1 MKVLVAARTPYQE
14 KRARQ
19 KRYEDLAE
27 DLVYLPLPCEA
38 AKAGAACGCRTD
50 FAVLGQY
57 DRSCTVARVRDRP
70 ELDRAG
76 YTARIGAVTSNGWG
90 EWNPYPCDDQLEPYV
105 EALLRIADA
114 LPEGSLLER
123 FGSGVREFHDAPVED
138 GRYDRW
144 YGTPP
149 ERPLL
154 AFDVLGRVPRALS
167 TTIDHD
173 WLDPET
179 RLPAR
184 CPEPSGGRAVR
195 PVRPARTRRERS

>member
-14 KRARQ
+14 KRAREE
-19 KRYEDLAE
+19 RYEDLVE
-27 DLVYLPLPCEA
+27 DLVYVPLPCAA
-38 AKAGAACGCRTD
+38 AKAGAACGCRTV
-50 FAVLGQY
+50 FRVLAQY
-57 DRSCTVARVRDRP
+57 DRSCIVARVRDRP
-70 ELDRAG
+70 ELDRTV
-76 YTARIGAVTSNGWG
+76 YTTWFVDATWNAWG
-90 EWNPYPCDDQLEPYV
+90 EWNPYPGRDQLEPYV

-123 FGSGVREFHDAPVED
+123 FGSGVREFHDSPVED

-149 ERPLL
+149 DHPLV
-154 AFDVLGRVPRALS
+154 AFDLLGRVPRALS

-184 CPEPSGGRAVR
+184 CPQPSFVRPLRKRREPS
-195 PVRPARTRRERS
+195 

>member
-14 KRARQ
+14 KRAREEM
-19 KRYEDLAE
+19 YEDLAE
-27 DLVYLPLPCEA
+27 DLVYLPLPCQA
-38 AKAGAACGCRTD
+38 AKAGAACGCRMQLR
-50 FAVLGQY
+50 VLTAY
-57 DRSCTVARVRDRP
+57 DSICTVARVRDRP
-70 ELDRAG
+70 GFDRPS
-76 YTARIGAVTSNGWG
+76 YTARFREAPPNPWG

-123 FGSGVREFHDAPVED
+123 FGSGVREFHDAPVDD

-144 YGTPP
+144 HGTPP
-149 ERPLL
+149 DNPLR
-154 AFDVLGRVPRALS
+154 AFDVLGRVPGALS

-184 CPEPSGGRAVR
+184 CPEPSFGQPLRK
-195 PVRPARTRRERS
+195 RRERS

>member
-14 KRARQ
+14 KRAREEM
-19 KRYEDLAE
+19 YEDLAE
-27 DLVYLPLPCEA
+27 DLAYLPLPCEA
-38 AKAGAACGCRTD
+38 AKAGAGCGCRTE
-50 FAVLGQY
+50 FRVLAPYGS
-57 DRSCTVARVRDRP
+57 SCTAARVRDRP
-70 ELDRAG
+70 ELDRAS
-76 YTARIGAVTSNGWG
+76 YTTQFGDETWNLWG
-90 EWNPYPCDDQLEPYV
+90 EWNPYPDGDQLEPYV

-123 FGSGVREFHDAPVED
+123 FGSGVREFHDSPVED

-149 ERPLL
+149 SGPLR
-154 AFDVLGRVPRALS
+154 AFDVLGRVPGALS
-167 TTIDHD
+167 TTIEHD

-184 CPEPSGGRAVR
+184 GPQPPFG
-195 PVRPARTRRERS
+195 RPAPKRRVRS

>member
-1 MKVLVAARTPYQE
+1 MRVLVAARTPYEE
-14 KRARQ
+14 KRARR
-19 KRYEDLAE
+19 KGYEDLAE

-38 AKAGAACGCRTD
+38 AKAGAACGCRTE

-57 DRSCTVARVRDRP
+57 DRSCIVARVRDRP
-70 ELDRAG
+70 ELDR
-76 YTARIGAVTSNGWG
+76 TAYAARFHAARSGAWN
-90 EWNPYPCDDQLEPYV
+90 EWEPCPSDDQVEPYV
-105 EALLRIADA
+105 DGLLRVADA
-114 LPEGSLLER
+114 LPEGSLVER

-149 ERPLL
+149 DHPLL

-184 CPEPSGGRAVR
+184 CPQPEPPRR
-195 PVRPARTRRERS
+195 RPARMREARA